1 MPDHLVVPSRHRIAP
16 ARLRTS
22 PPNMNDP
29 HRTSLPPIAASSV
42 INERYEIRQSL
53 GKGGMGEVFL
63 AYDRATQQ
71 QVALKVVREESR
83 MPGDDEALRQE
94 LLHARSVSHPNV
106 CRVHDLAPS
115 AYGPILVMEHITGQT
130 LHTHIRRKKAQGGYT
145 PDEFRRIASE
155 ICAGVGAIHSQGLIH
170 GDLKPG
176 NVMITQNPDGSFG
189 RAVVLDFGFAKERAR
204 LNARRP
210 GAPPDGGTPNYM
222 APERIRSGGAS
233 MEDDIYA
240 LALTLWEMWTCRVPE
255 PGSRPRSKPMRQQI
269 MFDVPSGLTTDE
281 VKQIFRSLAEIPA
294 DRIPARHLRW
304 FNPTTMTASPVQV
317 ARERLDPGP
326 PPGRTPGG
334 AFVPG
339 SQALLATYAS
349 NAPEF
354 VGQIVDLDKPQLLI
368 GRRTDAD
375 IVVPE
380 ATVSGTHAQLRFVN
394 GGWQVEDLGSTNG
407 TYVEHAYERKK
418 TVNLLHGG
426 EVQFGELRFKLVNF
440 TRESLLHKRA
450 QQHLARRDG
459 LTGLHVR
466 EHLLMALEDEAL
478 FADWIEV
485 PLTVARYEIRGPN
498 RLVSERPTI
507 LEMLAFRRAATR
519 VVELTDM
526 LMLSLLAVTAGRT
539 GPLRFVVAMVGPGAQ
554 EAKNLVEQVVGQV
567 QGMMPDGL
575 ELAAS
580 IMRYDPGTN
589 VRTLVD

>member
-1 MPDHLVVPSRHRIAP
+1 
-16 ARLRTS
+16 
-22 PPNMNDP
+22 
-29 HRTSLPPIAASSV
+29 
-42 INERYEIRQSL
+42 
-53 GKGGMGEVFL
+53 
-63 AYDRATQQ
+63 
-71 QVALKVVREESR
+71 
-83 MPGDDEALRQE
+83 
-94 LLHARSVSHPNV
+94 
-106 CRVHDLAPS
+106 
-115 AYGPILVMEHITGQT
+115 
-130 LHTHIRRKKAQGGYT
+130 
-145 PDEFRRIASE
+145 
-155 ICAGVGAIHSQGLIH
+155 
-170 GDLKPG
+170 
-176 NVMITQNPDGSFG
+176 
-189 RAVVLDFGFAKERAR
+189 
-204 LNARRP
+204 
-210 GAPPDGGTPNYM
+210 
-222 APERIRSGGAS
+222 
-233 MEDDIYA
+233 
-240 LALTLWEMWTCRVPE
+240 
-255 PGSRPRSKPMRQQI
+255 